1 MNIIFFFPI
10 IFGAVAWVVMLIRLL
25 QARNHANDRK
35 NHPENY
41 VYRDVRDSAPELPKQ
56 AQKMAAQLEQ
66 LGFHH
71 IGTIQRGPG
80 DKPHNEWVYLD
91 QTATVV
97 TTLEPLGGRYA
108 VAFGNIFADGYAFHT
123 VHPNAANC
131 KTENFEFNSLS
142 TSVEDAYDYHLAK
155 SGRYARARGAATTF
169 RSMESIVKWANWHS
183 RRNNPVLLELIQQQL
198 RKTLFFD
205 GLFTLLC
212 VVPWIL
218 PHDPVSEIIR
228 LATFPA
234 ILVMLFFHE
243 KWGRPQHTITVDKE
257 WRKRKKHLA
266 SV

>member
-10 IFGAVAWVVMLIRLL
+10 IFGAVAWVVMLISLL

-41 VYRDVRDSAPELPKQ
+41 VYRDVSDSAPELPKQ

-108 VAFGNIFADGYAFHT
+108 VSGAQAPEILADAIRQAM
-123 VHPNAANC
+123 AAPG
-131 KTENFEFNSLS
+131 
-142 TSVEDAYDYHLAK
+142 TSE
-155 SGRYARARGAATTF
+155 
-169 RSMESIVKWANWHS
+169 
-183 RRNNPVLLELIQQQL
+183 
-198 RKTLFFD
+198 
-205 GLFTLLC
+205 
-212 VVPWIL
+212 
-218 PHDPVSEIIR
+218 
-228 LATFPA
+228 PA
-234 ILVMLFFHE
+234 P
-243 KWGRPQHTITVDKE
+243 GP
-257 WRKRKKHLA
+257 A
-266 SV
+266 S